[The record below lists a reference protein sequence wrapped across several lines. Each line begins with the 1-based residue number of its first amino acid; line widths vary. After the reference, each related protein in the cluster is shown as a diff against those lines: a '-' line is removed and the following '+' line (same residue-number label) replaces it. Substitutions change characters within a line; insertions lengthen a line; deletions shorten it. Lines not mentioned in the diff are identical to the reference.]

1 MATTFPSHEG
11 TGGPGE
17 SVQAEGYRRR
27 AELCRVLTD
36 PKRLM
41 IIDALRHGERS
52 VTELAA
58 ELGCT
63 MPNTSQHLTVLR
75 GAGLVTGR
83 REGTTIRYR
92 LTEPQI
98 AQACDLVAAIA
109 ARLHRRALTGRTL

>member
-1 MATTFPSHEG
+1 MAG
-11 TGGPGE
+11 TSTG
-17 SVQAEGYRRR
+17 SVQDEHLEGYRLR

-41 IIDALRHGERS
+41 IIDALRRGERS
-52 VTELAA
+52 VTELAG

-75 GAGLVTGR
+75 GAGLVSGR
-83 REGTTIRYR
+83 REGTTIYYR
-92 LTEPQI
+92 LAEPGI

-109 ARLHRRALTGRTL
+109 ARLRGQLLTGRSL